1 MATTN
6 ENGRQPFGGRPVLQ
20 FALESDRRKFLRY
33 AGLVGVGASFAA
45 GGLIDA
51 GTAMA
56 AEPDATPSTAGDLGI
71 LNYALTLEYLE
82 STFYTK
88 GVAAG
93 ILKGRT
99 LALLSVVR
107 DHEAAHVS
115 AITAAVTAAGGTP
128 VTKPKITFPSG
139 TFKSEASF
147 LATAHVFEEL
157 GVTAYHGQVPLIKS
171 VAVLGAAAS
180 IAGVESRHA
189 AIIASLI
196 DGNPF
201 PAPIEKHHTKA
212 YVVKQVTPFLT

>member
-1 MATTN
+1 MGT
-6 ENGRQPFGGRPVLQ
+6 QPFGGRPVLR
-20 FALESDRRKFLRY
+20 FAMESDRRHFLRY
-33 AGLVGVGASFAA
+33 AGLVGVGASFAV
-45 GGLIDA
+45 GGLVDA

-56 AEPDATPSTAGDLGI
+56 AEPFATPSTAGDLGI

-82 STFYTK
+82 ADFYTH

-99 LALLSVVR
+99 LDLLSVVR
-107 DHEAAHVS
+107 DHENAHVA
-115 AITAAVTAAGGTP
+115 AISAAVKAAGGTI
-128 VTKPKITFPSG
+128 VTKPKITYPKG
-139 TFKSEASF
+139 TFGSSATF

-171 VAVLGAAAS
+171 VDVLGAAAS

-212 YVVKQVTPFLT
+212 YVVKTVTPFLS

>member
-1 MATTN
+1 MATTQDSR
-6 ENGRQPFGGRPVLQ
+6 EPFAGRPVLQ

-82 STFYTK
+82 STFYTT
-88 GVAAG
+88 GVAAK
-93 ILKGRT
+93 ILSGRT

-212 YVVKQVTPFLT
+212 YVVKQVTPFLS